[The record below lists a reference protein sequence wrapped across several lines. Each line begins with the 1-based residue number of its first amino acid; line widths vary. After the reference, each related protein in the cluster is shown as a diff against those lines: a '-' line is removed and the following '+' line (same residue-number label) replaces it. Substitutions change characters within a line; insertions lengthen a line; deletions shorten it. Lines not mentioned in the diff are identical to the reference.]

1 MRGVRRDAFVLGRLL
16 KASEPKL
23 YKKLQEAGIDG
34 MIGHACIVLR
44 LILHTAS
51 MFASN
56 WLLPLYV
63 RILPWPSLLRV
74 IDLLLFG
81 EPVSSPVEVAK
92 AWLSWLSAV
101 VTPAAAS
108 GPCYLGPS
116 ARHAVGSERRSPS
129 YPAPSS
135 NGSLDSVGTAANNID
150 NQDS

>member
-1 MRGVRRDAFVLGRLL
+1 VSLCKSQQRSPILKLGTSAFWLLVSIVKKYLQGYYDPTMRGVRMDAFILGRLL

-34 MIGHACIVLR
+34 MMGHACIVLR

-81 EPVSSPVEVAK
+81 EPVSSPVELAK
-92 AWLSWLSAV
+92 A
-101 VTPAAAS
+101 
-108 GPCYLGPS
+108 
-116 ARHAVGSERRSPS
+116 
-129 YPAPSS
+129 
-135 NGSLDSVGTAANNID
+135 
-150 NQDS
+150 